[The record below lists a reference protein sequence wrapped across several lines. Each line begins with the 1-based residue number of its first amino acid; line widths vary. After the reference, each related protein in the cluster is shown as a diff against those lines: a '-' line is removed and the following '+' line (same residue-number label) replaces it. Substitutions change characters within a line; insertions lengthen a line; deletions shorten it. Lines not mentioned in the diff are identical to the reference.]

1 MLNYLG
7 DDEDQGYLNSPSI
20 GSDGLIEK
28 GNIDLANRPI
38 VHNPDG
44 SISTVRS
51 VSFGLDGGKEVLVP
65 TVSDDGRIMSN
76 DESLQAYRKT
86 GKHLGIFNS
95 PDAATRYAQQLHED
109 QADMY
114 APKSHYLEQED
125 PPYLDSLSDDEEQ
138 RRKQQ
143 EYLRM
148 QGNMADAP
156 EIDPQPMA
164 ASPMFIG
171 QLPSGSASLRYPGQG
186 GVDAAIG
193 KYEIALGARPV
204 KTEPKWWQRAIAGAA
219 GGLAGWT
226 NADGR
231 NHPQVDTAKFVD
243 EINHPGYT
251 GKLADWQAGL
261 APLKEAANVEEA
273 KQAAWWKN
281 AQNQSLQDYQ
291 ASEINRANAQADWYR
306 NREQPEWKANG
317 KGGFINSVTGE
328 VKDMP
333 KSAPEK
339 FKELVAMTNADGTPV
354 FTQEEA
360 KIIAW
365 NPNQYGKPEKP
376 EPVAKEDANHWAA
389 VINDPKSTP
398 EQKEIA
404 KANLKTIREN
414 TVATRINIQ
423 SATAST
429 KSGPG
434 SSLTG
439 AEFLA
444 TLPKGRAAQ
453 IKSIAEGRE
462 SAINRGG
469 KDNIALMDAVN
480 QYDPTFNVARA
491 KMRAA
496 FTTGR
501 QGQQIG
507 ALNTAGV
514 HLDQLG
520 GLAKALENGSLVPG
534 NQLWNWGKTML
545 GGADPNNFEALKEAV
560 AGEMARGL
568 TGNVTIPEIENI
580 NKTIRAA
587 SSPEQLAG
595 VIHTNLKTLGGK
607 LKIFGEQY
615 EQQVPNDPVF
625 NPILPSMRDVM
636 ERHGVSETA
645 VPVRQGP
652 GRGSSAIAPIQ
663 LKAGGV
669 LNPHTQADA
678 DAFRRDHPELIK

>member
-65 TVSDDGRIMSN
+65 TVSDNGRIMSN

-114 APKSHYLEQED
+114 APKSYYLEQED
-125 PPYLDSLSDDEEQ
+125 PQRDIDSLPGYE
-138 RRKQQ
+138 QQ

-148 QGNMADAP
+148 QDAP
-156 EIDPQPMA
+156 AIDPQPMA

-193 KYEIALGARPV
+193 KYETVLGARPV

-281 AQNQSLQDYQ
+281 AQNQSSQDWQ
-291 ASEINRANAQADWYR
+291 SAEINRANAQADMYN
-306 NREQPEWKANG
+306 NRTDKPWKVTVNG
-317 KGGFINSVTGE
+317 KTMYNDSTGE
-328 VKDMP
+328 TKVLSSD
-333 KSAPEK
+333 PESRV
-339 FKELVAMTNADGTPV
+339 KELVTAGYPLADARIIVYNPTQYGRPQRASRPPAVTDSMFRMRASGAKTGNAEVDAMTPD
-354 FTQEEA
+354 QA
-360 KIIAW
+360 K
-365 NPNQYGKPEKP
+365 
-376 EPVAKEDANHWAA
+376 
-389 VINDPKSTP
+389 
-398 EQKEIA
+398 
-404 KANLKTIREN
+404 
-414 TVATRINIQ
+414 
-423 SATAST
+423 
-429 KSGPG
+429 
-434 SSLTG
+434 
-439 AEFLA
+439 
-444 TLPKGRAAQ
+444 
-453 IKSIAEGRE
+453 KSIKPFAPKAG
-462 SAINRGG
+462 AGG
-469 KDNIALMDAVN
+469 ATPAASLLPII
-480 QYDPTFNVARA
+480 PPGTTRTFN
-491 KMRAA
+491 
-496 FTTGR
+496 
-501 QGQQIG
+501 
-507 ALNTAGV
+507 
-514 HLDQLG
+514 
-520 GLAKALENGSLVPG
+520 E
-534 NQLWNWGKTML
+534 
-545 GGADPNNFEALKEAV
+545 
-560 AGEMARGL
+560 
-568 TGNVTIPEIENI
+568 
-580 NKTIRAA
+580 
-587 SSPEQLAG
+587 
-595 VIHTNLKTLGGK
+595 
-607 LKIFGEQY
+607 
-615 EQQVPNDPVF
+615 
-625 NPILPSMRDVM
+625 
-636 ERHGVSETA
+636 
-645 VPVRQGP
+645 
-652 GRGSSAIAPIQ
+652 
-663 LKAGGV
+663 
-669 LNPHTQADA
+669 
-678 DAFRRDHPELIK
+678 